1 MASKVNLKKY
11 IAIDGRWRFVPVLK
25 IAGKPRPEA
34 VIIDGETVK
43 GTTGT
48 YYVEWR
54 EDGKRIQRPA
64 GSAPR
69 EALDAWRT
77 QTAVLDGTI
86 EAPEED
92 EPLPVSQ
99 LSVAAAI
106 DTFLSEVKATKSA
119 ATLDAYKTDLAWVK
133 KNLQRSLVGKVTR
146 ADIMHLFGA
155 GRDEELHQGSINR
168 RVMVALM
175 ALRNAGAVITL
186 KKGDWPKVPKLDVEI
201 YEPQQLSAFFAV
213 CNPTEKLLFQTFL
226 FTGFR
231 MREVATQTW
240 SDIDWQRC
248 TLAVKAR
255 PDYRFTPKSYE
266 QRSVPVPASLIESL
280 RRHKKKSTGALV
292 FPTPAHPIRPNYGG
306 DAPDAH
312 HLELCKEIAHRA
324 GLNCR
329 RCETSAGKCSKG
341 PHCGDWYL
349 HRWRHTYATNMLQS
363 GVDIKTLQTLLAH
376 KNLATTEIYLKALR
390 LVDVQVKIE
399 SSSLAAYL

>member
-25 IAGKPRPEA
+25 VGGKPRPEA
-34 VIIDGETVK
+34 VIIGGETVK
-43 GTTGT
+43 GTTGKF
-48 YYVEWR
+48 YVEWR
-54 EDGKRIQRPA
+54 EGGKRIQRPA
-64 GSAPR
+64 GSTTR
-69 EALDAWRT
+69 EALDVWRT

-86 EAPEED
+86 EAPEAD
-92 EPLPVSQ
+92 EPLPVSHI
-99 LSVAAAI
+99 SVKSAI
-106 DTFLSEVKATKSA
+106 ETFLSEVKATKSV
-119 ATLDAYKTDLAWVK
+119 ATLDAYKADLVWFK

-146 ADIMHLFGA
+146 ADLMHLFGA
-155 GRDEELHQGSINR
+155 GRDDELHQASINR
-168 RVMVALM
+168 RVMVGLM
-175 ALRNAGAVITL
+175 ALRNAGALITL

-201 YEPQQLSAFFAV
+201 YEPEQLSAFFAA
-213 CNPTEKLLFQTFL
+213 CDETEKRLFQTFL

-248 TLAVKAR
+248 TISVKPR
-255 PDYRFTPKSYE
+255 PEYRFTPKSYE

-312 HLELCKEIAHRA
+312 HLELCKAIAYRA
-324 GLNCR
+324 GLNCGL
-329 RCETSAGKCSKG
+329 CKASAGKCSKG
-341 PHCGDWYL
+341 PHCGEWYL
-349 HRWRHTYATNMLQS
+349 HRWRHSYAINMLQS
-363 GVDIKTLQTLLAH
+363 GVDIKTLQTLLGH
-376 KNLATTEIYLKALR
+376 KNLATTEKYLKALR
-390 LVDVQVKIE
+390 LVDLQVKIE